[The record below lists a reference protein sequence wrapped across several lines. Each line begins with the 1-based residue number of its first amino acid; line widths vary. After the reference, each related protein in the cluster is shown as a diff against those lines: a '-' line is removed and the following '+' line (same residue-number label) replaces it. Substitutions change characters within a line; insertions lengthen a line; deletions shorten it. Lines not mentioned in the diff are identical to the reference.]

1 MGNNE
6 KIQETEESTFKVSDR
21 RRFSPEG
28 EVRTES
34 GSSEESGAAS
44 QEIPEPISTTSSAG
58 SETSQERGDPRAL
71 PAELST
77 LVLSL
82 ASAAQMALGLVSHPA
97 TGKPERNLPQAKHAI
112 DLLGVLEQKTQGN
125 LSAEEAQLLEVLL
138 YQLRMQY
145 VETARTSDEN
155 KIQV

>member
-1 MGNNE
+1 MENN
-6 KIQETEESTFKVSDR
+6 KKTQETEEAAFKVSDR

-28 EVRTES
+28 EVRTELNS
-34 GSSEESGAAS
+34 TEESGA
-44 QEIPEPISTTSSAG
+44 
-58 SETSQERGDPRAL
+58 TSQEEPPVSTEAPSGKSEASPGLGDARAL

-82 ASAAQMALGLVSHPA
+82 ASAAQMALGLVAHPA
-97 TGKPERNLPQAKHAI
+97 TGKPEKNLPQAKHAI

-145 VETARTSDEN
+145 VEATRTNDEN